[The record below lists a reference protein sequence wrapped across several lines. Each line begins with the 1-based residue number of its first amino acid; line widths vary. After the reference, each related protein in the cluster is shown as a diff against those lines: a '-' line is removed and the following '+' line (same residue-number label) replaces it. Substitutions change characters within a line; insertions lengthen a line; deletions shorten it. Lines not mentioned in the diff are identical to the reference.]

1 MRSQLLSSYKRENR
15 AEEVVF
21 ASSAIS
27 CFCLTAYLLSLLP
40 AGDQRSSQYQEFRAE
55 SDSLLDPR
63 GLRSQTS
70 YGGFLEV
77 ADPHYLGVAKDR
89 APFLNRL
96 LFRWVDP
103 LIGKA
108 YRGALHH
115 PDDVFDLPETM
126 SVHMV
131 AGRVSRQ
138 AEQMAK
144 LVPVTSQQQPQDEQP
159 QISLVRLLY
168 NCWGK
173 QFFAIGLLK
182 LLNDCAGFAG
192 PLLLHAVVDFM
203 ETPGQPALE
212 GYLYA
217 LLLALSRFGLDLFFL
232 RVYLKIPYENKK

>member
-1 MRSQLLSSYKRENR
+1 M
-15 AEEVVF
+15 
-21 ASSAIS
+21 
-27 CFCLTAYLLSLLP
+27 
-40 AGDQRSSQYQEFRAE
+40 
-55 SDSLLDPR
+55 
-63 GLRSQTS
+63 
-70 YGGFLEV
+70 
-77 ADPHYLGVAKDR
+77 
-89 APFLNRL
+89 
-96 LFRWVDP
+96 
-103 LIGKA
+103 IGKA

-144 LVPVTSQQQPQDEQP
+144 LVPVTSQQQPEDEQP

-217 LLLALSRFGLDLFFL
+217 LLLALSRFSFVLALLRLFLDISP
-232 RVYLKIPYENKK
+232 LKTNPHH

>member
-1 MRSQLLSSYKRENR
+1 M
-15 AEEVVF
+15 
-21 ASSAIS
+21 
-27 CFCLTAYLLSLLP
+27 
-40 AGDQRSSQYQEFRAE
+40 
-55 SDSLLDPR
+55 
-63 GLRSQTS
+63 
-70 YGGFLEV
+70 
-77 ADPHYLGVAKDR
+77 
-89 APFLNRL
+89 
-96 LFRWVDP
+96 
-103 LIGKA
+103 IGKA

-115 PDDVFDLPETM
+115 PDDVFDLPEMM
-126 SVHMV
+126 SVHTV

-144 LVPVTSQQQPQDEQP
+144 LVPVTNQQQPQDEQP

-192 PLLLHAVVDFM
+192 PLLLHAVVNFM

-217 LLLALSRFGLDLFFL
+217 LLLALSRFSPVLVFIRIHLDT
-232 RVYLKIPYENKK
+232 PSQN

>member
-1 MRSQLLSSYKRENR
+1 
-15 AEEVVF
+15 
-21 ASSAIS
+21 
-27 CFCLTAYLLSLLP
+27 
-40 AGDQRSSQYQEFRAE
+40 
-55 SDSLLDPR
+55 
-63 GLRSQTS
+63 
-70 YGGFLEV
+70 
-77 ADPHYLGVAKDR
+77 
-89 APFLNRL
+89 
-96 LFRWVDP
+96 
-103 LIGKA
+103 
-108 YRGALHH
+108 
-115 PDDVFDLPETM
+115 M

-144 LVPVTSQQQPQDEQP
+144 LVPVSRQEEQPQDDP

-217 LLLALSRFGLDLFFL
+217 LLLALSRFSLVLVFL
-232 RVYLKIPYENKK
+232 RIHLDEDKLTKELKVDDRFLFAALLLLLQVVTSTFSWPSLVSR

>member
-1 MRSQLLSSYKRENR
+1 M
-15 AEEVVF
+15 
-21 ASSAIS
+21 
-27 CFCLTAYLLSLLP
+27 
-40 AGDQRSSQYQEFRAE
+40 
-55 SDSLLDPR
+55 
-63 GLRSQTS
+63 
-70 YGGFLEV
+70 
-77 ADPHYLGVAKDR
+77 
-89 APFLNRL
+89 
-96 LFRWVDP
+96 DP

-126 SVHMV
+126 TAHMV
-131 AGRVSRQ
+131 AGKVSRQ

-144 LVPVTSQQQPQDEQP
+144 LVPVSSQQQEPQDEQP

-192 PLLLHAVVDFM
+192 PLLLHAVVNFM

-217 LLLALSRFGLDLFFL
+217 LLLALSRFSLLLLFL
-232 RVYLKIPYENKK
+232 RKHLDGNKLTKELKVDDRFLFAVLLLLLQAVTSTFLWPS

>member
-1 MRSQLLSSYKRENR
+1 M
-15 AEEVVF
+15 
-21 ASSAIS
+21 
-27 CFCLTAYLLSLLP
+27 
-40 AGDQRSSQYQEFRAE
+40 
-55 SDSLLDPR
+55 
-63 GLRSQTS
+63 
-70 YGGFLEV
+70 
-77 ADPHYLGVAKDR
+77 
-89 APFLNRL
+89 
-96 LFRWVDP
+96 DP

-126 SVHMV
+126 TAHMV
-131 AGRVSRQ
+131 AGKVSRQ

-144 LVPVTSQQQPQDEQP
+144 LVPVSSQQQEPQDEQP

-217 LLLALSRFGLDLFFL
+217 LLLALSRSALLFL
-232 RVYLKIPYENKK
+232 RIILAIHWETNQHPFSALLPLLRAVTSIFSWLSWVSRWKSNAKIIMMMIND

>member
-1 MRSQLLSSYKRENR
+1 M
-15 AEEVVF
+15 
-21 ASSAIS
+21 
-27 CFCLTAYLLSLLP
+27 
-40 AGDQRSSQYQEFRAE
+40 
-55 SDSLLDPR
+55 
-63 GLRSQTS
+63 
-70 YGGFLEV
+70 
-77 ADPHYLGVAKDR
+77 
-89 APFLNRL
+89 
-96 LFRWVDP
+96 DP

-217 LLLALSRFGLDLFFL
+217 LLLALSRFGLGLFSSSQGISKDPL
-232 RVYLKIPYENKK
+232 

>member
-1 MRSQLLSSYKRENR
+1 M
-15 AEEVVF
+15 
-21 ASSAIS
+21 
-27 CFCLTAYLLSLLP
+27 
-40 AGDQRSSQYQEFRAE
+40 
-55 SDSLLDPR
+55 
-63 GLRSQTS
+63 
-70 YGGFLEV
+70 
-77 ADPHYLGVAKDR
+77 
-89 APFLNRL
+89 
-96 LFRWVDP
+96 
-103 LIGKA
+103 IGKA

-126 SVHMV
+126 TAHMV
-131 AGRVSRQ
+131 AGKVSRQ

-144 LVPVTSQQQPQDEQP
+144 LVPVSSQQQEPQDEQP

-217 LLLALSRFGLDLFFL
+217 LLLALSRFVLLFL
-232 RVYLKIPYENKK
+232 RIILSKKQINIHKVETFFPFSALLPLLRAVISTFSWLSWVSR